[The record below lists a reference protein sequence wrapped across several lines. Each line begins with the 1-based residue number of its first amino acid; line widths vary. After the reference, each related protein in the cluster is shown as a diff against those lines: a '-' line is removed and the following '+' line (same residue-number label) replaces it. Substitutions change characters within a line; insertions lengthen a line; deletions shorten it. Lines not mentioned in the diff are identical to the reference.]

1 MCSNS
6 VAPATRAPAKT
17 GAAFNEPC
25 NHSVEYPAMMQ
36 RASNFDTN
44 VLWSRGVAC
53 KYASRERQNSIRRT
67 GYE

>member
-1 MCSNS
+1 MRIYRSK
-6 VAPATRAPAKT
+6 A
-17 GAAFNEPC
+17 GAAFNEPR

-44 VLWSRGVAC
+44 VLWSHGVAC
-53 KYASRERQNSIRRT
+53 EYRSRERQKIIRRT